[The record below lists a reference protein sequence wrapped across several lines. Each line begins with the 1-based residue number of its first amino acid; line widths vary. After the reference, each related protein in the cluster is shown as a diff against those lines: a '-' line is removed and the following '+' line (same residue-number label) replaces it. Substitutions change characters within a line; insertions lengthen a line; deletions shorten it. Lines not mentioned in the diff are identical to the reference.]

1 MLGVD
6 GPADGQAAQEGVAHL
21 DQQGVQPPDDG
32 VGGVVHGL
40 SLPGGSDVPGRL
52 RGVSSTPRP
61 LTLVT
66 GGSQGIGAATA
77 VHLAGLGHDVVVGYH
92 SSASEAGAVVA
103 AAQALGVRAVAVR
116 ADVADPAGVD
126 ALFDAAA
133 ELGPVTGLVANAGLT
148 AHLGDLADT
157 PVEVVRQVLDV
168 NLLGVVLCAR
178 RAAQVMSRRRGGV
191 GGAIVTVSSGAA
203 TLGSPHEYVHYAAAK
218 AGVDALTMGLA
229 KELADDGVRVNAV
242 APGLVRTGIHAGAG
256 DAGRLDRVVA
266 RVPMGRAGEPDE
278 IAPAI
283 AWLLGP
289 EASYCTGAVLR
300 VAGGL

>member
-1 MLGVD
+1 V
-6 GPADGQAAQEGVAHL
+6 
-21 DQQGVQPPDDG
+21 
-32 VGGVVHGL
+32 
-40 SLPGGSDVPGRL
+40 SL
-52 RGVSSTPRP
+52 TPRP

-66 GGSQGIGAATA
+66 GASQGIGAATA
-77 VHLAGLGHDVVVGYH
+77 VHLAGLGHDVVVGYR
-92 SSASEAGAVVA
+92 SSRAEADAVVSA
-103 AAQALGVRAVAVR
+103 AEALGARAVAVR
-116 ADVADPAGVD
+116 ADVADSTDVD

-157 PVEVVRQVLDV
+157 PVDVVRQVLDV
-168 NLLGVVLCAR
+168 NLLGVVLCVR
-178 RAAQVMSRRRGGV
+178 RAAQVMSRRRGGP
-191 GGAIVTVSSGAA
+191 GGAIVTVSSSAA
-203 TLGSPHEYVHYAAAK
+203 SLGSPHEYVHYAAAK